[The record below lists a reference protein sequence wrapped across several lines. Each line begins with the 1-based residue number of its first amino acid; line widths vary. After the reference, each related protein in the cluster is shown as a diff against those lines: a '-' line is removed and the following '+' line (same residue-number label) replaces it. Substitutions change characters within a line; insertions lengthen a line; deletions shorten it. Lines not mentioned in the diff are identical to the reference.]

1 MNNLAGRAETSHSP
15 PFVSVRSI
23 SKSYGGAQALR
34 GASLSLFPGQVHGLV
49 GANGAGKSTLINT
62 ISRLVN
68 ITSGTISFEGQPL
81 AKLSAPQAV
90 DLGIVQV
97 PEGRQ
102 VFAALTVA
110 ENLKL
115 GFHRLR
121 RRRDP
126 AIFHERLDYVY
137 DLFPKLKERAG
148 QRAIT
153 LSGGEQSMV
162 AIGRALMA
170 DPRLL
175 LLDEP
180 SLGLAPLVVERMF
193 EVLRKLRQ
201 SGLTILLVEQHANE
215 ALALSD
221 YGYVLPVGN
230 MVAHGTG
237 QSLRHHATIR
247 EAYLGSAEQS

>member
-1 MNNLAGRAETSHSP
+1 MLKLSGLRAGYNGTEALHGISLEIEAGTI
-15 PFVSVRSI
+15 VSV
-23 SKSYGGAQALR
+23 
-34 GASLSLFPGQVHGLV
+34 V

-62 ISRLVN
+62 ISRLVS
-68 ITSGTISFEGQPL
+68 ITSGAISFDGQPL

-102 VFAALTVA
+102 VFGALTVA

-115 GFHRLR
+115 GFYRLR

-126 AIFHERLDYVY
+126 AIFRERLDYVY
-137 DLFPKLKERAG
+137 DLFPKLNERAG

-193 EVLRKLRQ
+193 EVLRTLRQ
-201 SGLTILLVEQHANE
+201 SGLTILLVEQHADE

-221 YGYVLPVGN
+221 YGYVLSVGSI
-230 MVAHGTG
+230 VAHGTG
-237 QSLRHHATIR
+237 QSLRKHPTIR
-247 EAYLGSAEQS
+247 EAYLGSAELS

>member
-1 MNNLAGRAETSHSP
+1 MLKIEGLCAGYKGTDALHGISLEIPGGTI
-15 PFVSVRSI
+15 VS
-23 SKSYGGAQALR
+23 A
-34 GASLSLFPGQVHGLV
+34 V
-49 GANGAGKSTLINT
+49 GANGAGKSTLINA
-62 ISRLVN
+62 ISRVVDVTKGRIVFDGED
-68 ITSGTISFEGQPL
+68 ITR
-81 AKLSAPQAV
+81 LSAPDV
-90 DLGIVQV
+90 VELGVVQV

-102 VFAALTVA
+102 VFAALTVS
-110 ENLKL
+110 ENLEL

-126 AIFHERLDYVY
+126 ALFRKRLDYVY
-137 DLFPKLKERAG
+137 DLFPKLAERAS

-170 DPRLL
+170 DPKLL

-193 EVLRKLRQ
+193 DVLRVLRDA
-201 SGLTILLVEQHANE
+201 GLTMLLVEQHADE

-221 YGYVLPVGN
+221 YGYVLSVGR
-230 MVAHGTG
+230 VSAHGAG
-237 QSLRHHATIR
+237 ESLRHQ
-247 EAYLGSAEQS
+247 EAIQQAYFG